1 MSNSLIVV
9 QHFVHLQ
16 YFLPNVGPLLKLGV
30 NIEVDE
36 FLIAYRKKCVD

>member
-1 MSNSLIVV
+1 MHIIFFLHVDQMSGSLTVV

-30 NIEVDE
+30 N
-36 FLIAYRKKCVD
+36 LK